1 MGQVRRQ
8 YLLLARV
15 VWDIIKGIHGFH
27 SVGGCVTV
35 FGSAR
40 LTDERAPL
48 YQAARALGVL
58 LGRNDMTI
66 MTGGGPGLM
75 EAVCKGVREAG
86 GRCIGCRIRL
96 SLKQA
101 ENRYLD
107 RWVTFRYFF
116 VRKVMLLR
124 HSRALVVL
132 PGGLGT
138 LDELFEVLTLVQ
150 TKRIVPLPIAFL
162 GKDYWQPLLDVLQQ
176 MVATG
181 TISASEM
188 SHVMSHVLVS
198 DSVDEVLQHLKTN
211 SAQLPK
217 SSGTVLFGAQ
227 SSSGDHSES
236 TTAISA

>member
-8 YLLLARV
+8 YLLLTRV
-15 VWDIIKGIHGFH
+15 VWDIMKGIHGFH
-27 SVGGCVTV
+27 RVQSCVAV

-48 YQAARALGVL
+48 YQAARDLGVL
-58 LGRNDMTI
+58 LGRNKITV

-75 EAVCKGVREAG
+75 EAVCKGVRAAG
-86 GRCIGCRIRL
+86 GRCIGCRISL

-116 VRKVMLLR
+116 VRKVMLLW

-138 LDELFEVLTLVQ
+138 LDELFEVLTLIQ
-150 TKRIVPLPIAFL
+150 TRTIAPLPIAFL
-162 GKDYWQPLLDVLQQ
+162 GRDYWQPVLNVLQQ
-176 MVATG
+176 MVTAG
-181 TISASEM
+181 TISANEM
-188 SHVMSHVLVS
+188 SHVMSQVLVS
-198 DSVDEVLQHLKTN
+198 DSVDEVLQHLKSN
-211 SAQLPK
+211 SAQVPK
-217 SSGTVLFGAQ
+217 PTRTMLVGAGPSSEDPA
-227 SSSGDHSES
+227 ES
-236 TTAISA
+236 TSAISA